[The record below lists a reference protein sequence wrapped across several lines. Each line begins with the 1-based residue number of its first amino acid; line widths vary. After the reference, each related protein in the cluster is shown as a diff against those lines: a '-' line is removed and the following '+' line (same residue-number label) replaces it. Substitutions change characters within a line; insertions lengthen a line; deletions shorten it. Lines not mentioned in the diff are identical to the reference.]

1 MAAETIATILRRST
15 FAGGV
20 LVSRPGVR
28 VTSQPAAN
36 GFDAPVLG
44 EAQQGIVDSLRE
56 HGIAVVRFDDLFGDD
71 LWQELA
77 ADIGPFV
84 EETEEKFRDVAAAP
98 ESKSEII
105 ARRFHVKKQ
114 EKHVFPIDG
123 PWLRFAASETM
134 VDIAN
139 AYRGLQTKLFYL
151 DNWFTV
157 PYAGADDRIASQR
170 WHRDPDDSHVIKVFT
185 YFSDVDESAGP
196 FEYVRSSAPG
206 LKYGSLFPWPDNE
219 YPPQDEL
226 VAAIDPAD
234 VMTLTGPPRTM
245 VFAVTSGFHR
255 GGFARLKPRV
265 LSICTYVSPDAPK
278 QGHRFSV
285 DFEGRESE
293 VAPQVRFALR

>member
-1 MAAETIATILRRST
+1 MTTETATS
-15 FAGGV
+15 
-20 LVSRPGVR
+20 S
-28 VTSQPAAN
+28 
-36 GFDAPVLG
+36 FDPPVLDDV
-44 EAQQGIVDSLRE
+44 QQRIVDSLRAD
-56 HGIAVVRFDDLFGDD
+56 GIAVVRFEELFAAS

-77 ADIGPFV
+77 DDIEPFAR
-84 EETEEKFRDVAAAP
+84 ETEEAFSGAAERP

-105 ARRFHVKKQ
+105 ARRFYKKK

-123 PWLRFAASETM
+123 PWLRFAASEKL
-134 VDIAN
+134 VDVAN

-185 YFSDVDESAGP
+185 YFTDVDEGAGP
-196 FEYVRSSAPG
+196 FEYIRSSAPG
-206 LKYGSLFPWPDNE
+206 LKYGDLFPWPDNE

-226 VAAIDPAD
+226 VTALDPAD
-234 VMTLTGPPRTM
+234 VLTLTGSKGTM

-265 LSICTYVSPDAPK
+265 LSICTFVAPDAPK
-278 QGHRFSV
+278 QGHRFAV
-285 DFEGRESE
+285 DFGDREPA

>member
-1 MAAETIATILRRST
+1 MSSE
-15 FAGGV
+15 
-20 LVSRPGVR
+20 
-28 VTSQPAAN
+28 PAADR
-36 GFDAPVLG
+36 FDAPALDSV
-44 EAQQGIVDSLRE
+44 QQGVVDSLRE
-56 HGIAVVRFDDLFGDD
+56 HGIAVVRFEELFGAG

-77 ADIGPFV
+77 ADVEPFV
-84 EETEEKFRDVAAAP
+84 GETAEKFRDAAPAP

-105 ARRFHVKKQ
+105 ARRFFKKKD
-114 EKHVFPIDG
+114 KHVFPIDG
-123 PWLRFAASETM
+123 PWLRFAASERM

-139 AYRGLQTKLFYL
+139 AYRGLRTKLFYL

-157 PYAGADDRIASQR
+157 PYAAADGRIASQR
-170 WHRDPDDSHVIKVFT
+170 WHRDPDDSHVLKVFT
-185 YFSDVDESAGP
+185 YFSEVDEGAGP

-226 VAAIDPAD
+226 VAAIDPDD
-234 VMTLTGPPRTM
+234 VMTLTGPPGTM

-265 LSICTYVSPDAPK
+265 LSICTYLSPDAPK
-278 QGHRFSV
+278 QGHRFAV